1 MTYNADYW
9 KTRTKRLASEIS
21 LQSTLSPDKTRPSMQ
36 VFDSNTAKDI
46 GYTLEPDWQVKRE
59 VTAIGDK
66 DTLIS
71 PAKWEFTDLIRDDA
85 GNIADYIAHDPEGN
99 QYTKAEL
106 DLYEENTDEQ
116 GNILPEVEQTNWFMQ
131 NFPVTAKVVM
141 GALGGLSAGADWLN
155 TAINTQLNKTDAGLA
170 FNEWQANPLIQK
182 SEFFKNSFVNKWI
195 LAGSEHEALTIG
207 DLINNVIQI
216 APIPGARKIPYSKE
230 AIDKMGEQLMKQLAV
245 ASDESKRLLS
255 EAKPVVGKLATEE
268 TGSVRLP
275 GGGVPE
281 KSPTPKVTP
290 EVKEPWQMT
299 RKSLISTKKQPLSPI
314 GSEIQFIR
322 YGSPTQNSIDY
333 TTNQTL
339 QGMSVY
345 ELDSRGAS
353 KTIIRGEFADRK
365 DVYIGKGTIV
375 GYGSDG
381 EPLVKNYTLRKA
393 SPLQDERAYYDGLSR
408 EEWGK
413 RLNTH
418 KSTVQQA
425 LSEGKP
431 VPPEVLKDY
440 PDLVTPEV
448 KPVRGT
454 EPPKLEDLSAWVKE
468 KKGQPGITKEGSW
481 IPAFQDYS
489 PNSTQ
494 YVYRNPNG
502 DIEGI
507 LSIIGGKNEAG
518 VVDYAVSIAAKP
530 SRVSIGKQLIEQAIK
545 DGYPPDLLLKQ
556 DFTKSG
562 ARFTNRLLNETPT
575 PKAEVPTTSVKD
587 TVESLLSE
595 GKPVPKDMMD
605 EYIKLAKETPE
616 LKTNVPKIKSPLATT
631 SGSGTVPPARTTVK
645 STPVPP
651 TPPKSPLG
659 TIEGMW
665 NQGRQPVPKSVDT
678 YLKAQEY
685 GNDIYYGIRRMQG
698 QVSKNLSIETGGK
711 NDVITLLTRSPGA
724 ANAGATRY
732 ILAIEEV
739 KKIAPNAM
747 ADDINTI
754 LYANHAKEVLAEK
767 GAKRVMAGGFT
778 TQAELDAA
786 LSQLETKLGKAEFAK
801 VTKAA
806 EHIQGIYANEL
817 KRLVEEGLVSKE
829 LGDEL
834 AKKYPW
840 YNPLQYVEDAEILAN
855 QGKSV
860 KPFNVISSGIKR
872 LTEVGTAKEASAPLN
887 ILGDQLIKN
896 EVRIVKNQTGRAIID
911 LALQDKALGV
921 HKISTIRPVASV
933 GGESVF
939 RPTYEDIPGTL
950 SFFENGKRQ
959 VYQVPDFIYREANVL
974 NKTISNPVSS
984 LIGAMNGISRSA
996 FTTASPPF
1004 VVSNILNDMLTAFLN
1019 RGILPHETG
1028 MRLISA
1034 MRGLENDKIMQA
1046 FRLSG
1051 GYQQRF
1057 YGRGANALA
1066 KDVGVTSGKV
1076 ITDSKSFMKKVWEAV
1091 PAAGEAGEQAPRTAL
1106 FKRQL
1111 DRTLPEWRN
1120 MTVEAIAATPQG
1132 RKAAADAVE
1141 LTINFGR
1148 GGYLIKA
1155 ANPFVI
1161 FLNASMEGTKLPF
1174 RVLRTNPAA
1183 RWRLAG
1189 VAAGVTGLAA
1199 YNLSYPEYMDIP
1211 NNIRWGSVVIMLPS
1225 NKKNPDGTNVPN
1237 YVTIIPKTRE
1247 WGMLLGSLGYAMES
1261 MYAKDPANF
1270 GTFSSTMAPM
1280 LSPISEVPIPQVI
1293 AELVEQQANWDF
1305 YTSRPI
1311 VSQSLQNLPTGE
1323 QTTPNV
1329 SRTIEAGAKAL
1340 GISPV
1345 RTQHFISGLFG
1356 GASQTI
1362 TSVTDWIAKL
1372 VAPETPSPEVAAL
1385 ADQYNA
1391 LPESEQPNFLKK
1403 LNASNKRAL
1412 ENYLTGRREALPILG
1427 AIGRRIMPGYGG
1439 QLESNQYD
1447 LEEKVSV
1454 LPSYWTKTMTPEQME
1469 SVDVKLWTQK
1479 KKDDANII
1487 QKYDIDTMG
1496 MDDYSKE
1503 EYLKTHSDL
1512 EATLLLWAHKTSII
1526 SLEAANKLDSMA
1538 TEYGIPLESIPAFG
1552 KTDSGKERIP
1562 PQNLWATYFA
1572 YYALEKLDETTGK
1585 MVADTKK
1592 REAFRKSNPEFEAW
1606 GEANLGWKPLTSSS
1620 TSSSGTSSAVNIK

>member
-116 GNILPEVEQTNWFMQ
+116 GNILPEVEQTNWLMQ

-290 EVKEPWQMT
+290 EVN
-299 RKSLISTKKQPLSPI
+299 I
-314 GSEIQFIR
+314 
-322 YGSPTQNSIDY
+322 
-333 TTNQTL
+333 
-339 QGMSVY
+339 
-345 ELDSRGAS
+345 
-353 KTIIRGEFADRK
+353 
-365 DVYIGKGTIV
+365 
-375 GYGSDG
+375 
-381 EPLVKNYTLRKA
+381 
-393 SPLQDERAYYDGLSR
+393 
-408 EEWGK
+408 
-413 RLNTH
+413 
-418 KSTVQQA
+418 
-425 LSEGKP
+425 
-431 VPPEVLKDY
+431 
-440 PDLVTPEV
+440 
-448 KPVRGT
+448 
-454 EPPKLEDLSAWVKE
+454 
-468 KKGQPGITKEGSW
+468 
-481 IPAFQDYS
+481 
-489 PNSTQ
+489 
-494 YVYRNPNG
+494 
-502 DIEGI
+502 
-507 LSIIGGKNEAG
+507 
-518 VVDYAVSIAAKP
+518 
-530 SRVSIGKQLIEQAIK
+530 
-545 DGYPPDLLLKQ
+545 
-556 DFTKSG
+556 
-562 ARFTNRLLNETPT
+562 
-575 PKAEVPTTSVKD
+575 PKAEVPQANIKD

-605 EYIKLAKETPE
+605 EYIKLAKEPPE
-616 LKTNVPKIKSPLATT
+616 VPTKVATT

-1512 EATLLLWAHKTSII
+1512 EATLLLWAHKTSIT
-1526 SLEAANKLDSMA
+1526 SLETANKLDSMA

-1552 KTDSGKERIP
+1552 KTDSGKERMP

-1606 GEANLGWKPLTSSS
+1606 GEANLGWKPLTSLS